1 MTKTS
6 LAACDIT
13 LFQRDSVGRGW
24 LLLKGER
31 DWGLGGGVINAS
43 LFLLK
48 KTWCLDMDMRID
60 LGLVVLEVVEL
71 WINPVPYIKIC
82 IPVQAQ

>member
-60 LGLVVLEVVEL
+60 LGLVGRLR
-71 WINPVPYIKIC
+71 C
-82 IPVQAQ
+82 IYSF